1 MNGTKTFSIKLPGA
15 MLKTLDSWAD
25 ITGYS
30 RNRVV
35 TMLIER
41 GIREGDPRALFIDE
55 LDRRQKKK

>member
-1 MNGTKTFSIKLPGA
+1 MNDSKTFSIKLPSA
-15 MLKTLDSWAD
+15 MLDTLDKWAFA
-25 ITGYS
+25 TGYS